1 MQLNN
6 LSEVI
11 IGTTLAKLPVYIL
24 KEFFDNQKEIQQSYP
39 NSELVIST
47 SDNNFR
53 TDIPKGLNCEI
64 INYRKPSVID
74 TDNHFI
80 GNKIRIRDMVEGR
93 NTVRS
98 YFLESN
104 AEYFLSVDADMIYD
118 PNLISILM
126 AEIKNYDIV
135 MSGYM
140 KKNDRLGYSLGC
152 ALIRREVLERV
163 KFNCLIFPSSLDIP
177 NIVEDGWMFEHDA
190 IQQGFKIKRG
200 IFVEIEHVISKKE
213 RLRVK
218 PRRTTFLEK
227 IKTNSAIRYLIV
239 KLCILTKRDL
249 PRIILKKIGGRL

>member
-1 MQLNN
+1 MQLNKATKV
-6 LSEVI
+6 VI
-11 IGTTLAKLPVYIL
+11 GATFAKLPMYIL

-47 SDNNFR
+47 SDNNFYSS
-53 TDIPKGLNCEI
+53 KGLNCKI
-64 INYRKPSVID
+64 INYQKPSVID
-74 TDNHFI
+74 TDKHFI
-80 GNKIRIRDMVEGR
+80 PQKIRIRDMVEGR
-93 NTVRS
+93 NVVRN
-98 YFLESN
+98 YFLESD

-163 KFNCLIFPSSLDIP
+163 KFNCLIFPSSLDMP

-190 IQQGFKIKRG
+190 IQHGFKIKHG
-200 IFVEIEHVISKKE
+200 IFVEIEHIISKKE

-239 KLCILTKRDL
+239 RLCILTKRDL
-249 PRIILKKIGGRL
+249 PRIILKKMGGRL

>member
-1 MQLNN
+1 MNTKA
-6 LSEVI
+6 I
-11 IGTTLAKLPVYIL
+11 IGTTFAKLPMYIL
-24 KEFFDNQKEIQQSYP
+24 KEFFDNQCEIQQSYP

-53 TDIPKGLNCEI
+53 TDIPKGLNCKI
-64 INYRKPSVID
+64 IKYQKLSVID
-74 TDNHFI
+74 TDKHFI

-93 NTVRS
+93 NVVRN
-98 YFLESN
+98 YFLESD

-140 KKNDRLGYSLGC
+140 KKNHRLGYSLGC

-190 IQQGFKIKRG
+190 IQHGFKIKHG
-200 IFVEIEHVISKKE
+200 IFVEIEHIISEKE
-213 RLRVK
+213 RLGII
-218 PRRTTFLEK
+218 PRRITSWEK
-227 IKTNSAIRYLIV
+227 IKANSAIRYLIV